1 MPPPTEADQDSGA
14 AGDASSEPASIIDAG
29 DDSGNGRFGLGVTLG
44 VFLSVYLLGMFHRTA
59 LGVAGL
65 EARER
70 FGISPFQLSLF
81 VLLQIGIY
89 AGMQIPAG
97 ILVDRFGTKRLL
109 LVACTLMASSSAVFA
124 VVPNYPGAL
133 AARAVLGV
141 GDAMVFVSILR
152 YASIHVTPRRYPL
165 VVALTATL
173 GAVGNIASALPL
185 SLLLQGVGW
194 APTFLVA
201 AALTAIDGVLVL
213 IVAPSHDSGPRIK
226 RTRKQIVQAL
236 GRVRRSVAGAWAVSG
251 TKLGFWVHFS
261 CTCTM
266 AFLSVLWGVPFL
278 VQAQGFSQEAAATVL
293 SLNVIVQ
300 VSFTPVIGTLI
311 ARRPQVRVP
320 VALSVACLTIVLW
333 ALVILVGGGA
343 TPDWVLVVMFAFTA
357 IGGPASMIGFA
368 IANDYNDPAVSGTAS
383 GIVNVAGWS
392 AAVVASLLMGATLSI
407 IGTNPSDYRIG
418 LLVAL
423 CIPAAGIVQMV
434 RWWRRARRTSLSA
447 VARGEQVPV
456 LVQRRR
462 WDLPLDEEPPLASRS
477 A

>member
-1 MPPPTEADQDSGA
+1 MPPTEAEEKSGS
-14 AGDASSEPASIIDAG
+14 AGDASG
-29 DDSGNGRFGLGVTLG
+29 DGRFGLGATLG

-65 EARER
+65 EARDR

-109 LVACTLMASSSAVFA
+109 LIACTLMAASSAGFA
-124 VVPNYPGAL
+124 VVPDFGGAL

-152 YASIHVTPRRYPL
+152 YASLHVSARRYPL

-173 GAVGNIASALPL
+173 GSLGNIASALPL
-185 SLLLQGVGW
+185 SLLLHSVGW
-194 APTFLVA
+194 SPTFLTA
-201 AALTAIDGVLVL
+201 AALTAIDGALVL
-213 IVAPSHDSGPRIK
+213 IVAPSRDPRARVR
-226 RTRKQIVQAL
+226 RTRKEIRAGL
-236 GRVRRSVAGAWAVSG
+236 ARVRRSVGSAWRVPG

-261 CTCTM
+261 CNCTM
-266 AFLSVLWGVPFL
+266 AFLSVLWGVPYL
-278 VQAQGFSQEAAATVL
+278 VQAQGFSQPAAATVL

-300 VSFTPVIGTLI
+300 VSFTPIVGTLI

-320 VALSVACLTIVLW
+320 LALGVACLTVAGW
-333 ALVILVGGGA
+333 ALVILVGRGA
-343 TPDWVLVVMFAFTA
+343 APDWLLVVMFAFTA

-368 IANDYNDPAVSGTAS
+368 LANDYNDPAVSGTAS

-392 AAVVASLLMGATLSI
+392 AAVLASVLMGAMLSFT
-407 IGTNPSDYRIG
+407 GTDPSDYRIG

-423 CIPAAGIVQMV
+423 CVPAVGAVQMA
-434 RWWRRARRTSLSA
+434 RWWRRARHTALSA
-447 VARGEQVPV
+447 AARGEYVPV
-456 LVQRRR
+456 TVQRRR
-462 WDLPLDEEPPLASRS
+462 WDLPLDDESPIADRS
-477 A
+477 L